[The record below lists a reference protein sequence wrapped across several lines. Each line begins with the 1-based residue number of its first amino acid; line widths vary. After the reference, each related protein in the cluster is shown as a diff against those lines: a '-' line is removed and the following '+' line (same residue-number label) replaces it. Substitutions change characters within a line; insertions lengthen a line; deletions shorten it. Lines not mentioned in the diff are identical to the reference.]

1 MIGSLEQV
9 LEGPKTV
16 FTVFGLPITESVV
29 NTWIVMAVLV
39 VLALIFRRNLKLYPD
54 KKQNIAEIIVE
65 ALDGLVTSTMG
76 AKNKNFMPFI
86 GTVFLLIAFS
96 NILGI
101 FGLRPPTADF
111 SVTFAYGIVTF
122 FCIHFFALKAKGWS
136 YIKGFGQPFI
146 FLLPIN
152 IIGEV
157 AKPFSLGMRLFGN
170 LLGGSVIM
178 AMISGA
184 IALFVPAVASIYFD
198 LFSGFLQSFI
208 FIMLTM
214 VFIKIAKDD
223 DD

>member
-1 MIGSLEQV
+1 MGSLDEV
-9 LEGPKTV
+9 LEGAKTV
-16 FTVFGLPITESVV
+16 FTIFGVDITESVV

-39 VLALIFRRNLKLYPD
+39 ILALVFSRNLKLYPD
-54 KKQNIAEIIVE
+54 KRQNIVEIIVDG
-65 ALDGLVTSTMG
+65 LTGLVTSTMG
-76 AKNKNFMPFI
+76 AKNRNFTPFI

-101 FGLRPPTADF
+101 FGLRSPTADF
-111 SVTFAYGIVTF
+111 SVTLAYGIVTF

-157 AKPFSLGMRLFGN
+157 AKPFSLGMRLYGN

-198 LFSGFLQSFI
+198 LFSGLLQSFI

-214 VFIKIAKDD
+214 VFITIAKDD
-223 DD
+223 ED

>member
-1 MIGSLEQV
+1 MGNLDEV
-9 LEGPKTV
+9 LEGAKTV
-16 FTVFGLPITESVV
+16 FTVFGLDITESVV
-29 NTWIVMAVLV
+29 NTWIVMAILV
-39 VLALIFRRNLKLYPD
+39 ILALIFRRNLKLYPD
-54 KKQNIAEIIVE
+54 KRQNIVEVIVDG
-65 ALDGLVTSTMG
+65 LTGLVTSTMG
-76 AKNKNFMPFI
+76 AKNRSFTPFI

-101 FGLRPPTADF
+101 FGLRSPTADF
-111 SVTFAYGIVTF
+111 SVTLAYGIVTF

-157 AKPFSLGMRLFGN
+157 AKPFSLGMRLYGN

-184 IALFVPAVASIYFD
+184 IALFVPALASIYFD
-198 LFSGFLQSFI
+198 LFSGLLQSFI
-208 FIMLTM
+208 FVMLTM
-214 VFIKIAKDD
+214 VFISIAKDD
-223 DD
+223 QD

>member
-1 MIGSLEQV
+1 MSSLDEV
-9 LEGPKTV
+9 LEGAKTV

-29 NTWIVMAVLV
+29 NTWLVMAVLIILAI
-39 VLALIFRRNLKLYPD
+39 VLRRNLQMYPD
-54 KKQNIAEIIVE
+54 KRQNIVEIIVE
-65 ALDGLVTSTMG
+65 GLTGLVTSTMG
-76 AKNKNFMPFI
+76 PKNKNFTPFI

-101 FGLRPPTADF
+101 FGLRSPTADF

-184 IALFVPAVASIYFD
+184 IAIFVPAVASIYFD

-214 VFIKIAKDD
+214 VFITIAKDD

>member
-1 MIGSLEQV
+1 MSSLDEV
-9 LEGPKTV
+9 LEGAKTV

-29 NTWIVMAVLV
+29 NTWLVMAVLIILAI
-39 VLALIFRRNLKLYPD
+39 VLRRNLQMYPD
-54 KKQNIAEIIVE
+54 KRQNIAEIIVE
-65 ALDGLVTSTMG
+65 GLTGLVTSTMG
-76 AKNKNFMPFI
+76 LKNKNFTPFI
-86 GTVFLLIAFS
+86 GTIFLLIAFS

-101 FGLRPPTADF
+101 FGLRSPTADF
-111 SVTFAYGIVTF
+111 SVTLAYGIVTF
-122 FCIHFFALKAKGWS
+122 FCIHFFALKAKGWN

-170 LLGGSVIM
+170 LLGGTVIM

-184 IALFVPAVASIYFD
+184 IAIFVPAVASIYFD
-198 LFSGFLQSFI
+198 LFSGILQSFI

-214 VFIKIAKDD
+214 VFITIAKDD

>member
-1 MIGSLEQV
+1 M
-9 LEGPKTV
+9 
-16 FTVFGLPITESVV
+16 
-29 NTWIVMAVLV
+29 
-39 VLALIFRRNLKLYPD
+39 
-54 KKQNIAEIIVE
+54 
-65 ALDGLVTSTMG
+65 
-76 AKNKNFMPFI
+76 
-86 GTVFLLIAFS
+86 
-96 NILGI
+96 
-101 FGLRPPTADF
+101 
-111 SVTFAYGIVTF
+111 
-122 FCIHFFALKAKGWS
+122 
-136 YIKGFGQPFI
+136 
-146 FLLPIN
+146 LPIN

>member
-1 MIGSLEQV
+1 MSSLDEV
-9 LEGPKTV
+9 LEGAKTV

-29 NTWIVMAVLV
+29 NTWLVMAVLIILAI
-39 VLALIFRRNLKLYPD
+39 VLRRNLQMYPD
-54 KKQNIAEIIVE
+54 KRQNIAEIIVE
-65 ALDGLVTSTMG
+65 GLTGLVTSTMG
-76 AKNKNFMPFI
+76 LKNKNFTPFI
-86 GTVFLLIAFS
+86 GTIFLLIAFS

-101 FGLRPPTADF
+101 FGLRSPTADF

-170 LLGGSVIM
+170 LLGGTVIM

-184 IALFVPAVASIYFD
+184 IAIFVPAVASIYFD

-214 VFIKIAKDD
+214 VFITIAKDD

>member
-1 MIGSLEQV
+1 MGSLDEV
-9 LEGPKTV
+9 LEGAKTV
-16 FTVFGLPITESVV
+16 FTIFGVDITESVV

-39 VLALIFRRNLKLYPD
+39 ILALVFSRNLKLYPD
-54 KKQNIAEIIVE
+54 KRQNIVEIIVDG
-65 ALDGLVTSTMG
+65 LTGLVTSTMG
-76 AKNKNFMPFI
+76 AKNRNFTPFI

-101 FGLRPPTADF
+101 FGLRSPTADF
-111 SVTFAYGIVTF
+111 SVTLAYGIVTF

-157 AKPFSLGMRLFGN
+157 AKPFSLGMRLYGN

-214 VFIKIAKDD
+214 VFITIAKDD
-223 DD
+223 ED